1 MIYIAAEILPAA
13 TPASPASPSP
23 VSATSATSAD
33 PNASQE
39 AQTTVAVTNVS
50 LPVDTS
56 EALTLAVVDAVCL
69 QVTYKNQTITLD
81 PRLLLETPDMAVGY
95 AGLESSIELV
105 WDSER
110 FNSRGAASS
119 VAERKGVRD
128 LTQHLFIVGF
138 DGGDIHFITRKQ
150 IQPLAVNIAGITL
163 SSIVKDDLNYMRPR
177 QWMASHTRGLQTLI
191 IRNKAKRPLLAQI
204 KPEDSIAALE
214 KQLDLVTQLVIT
226 LSASLPAAQVPNWL
240 AALTT
245 MMSQSSATQF
255 MGDDAAV
262 SDIAATKAV
271 IRKLQTTYFNLR
283 QVTP

>member
-1 MIYIAAEILPAA
+1 MNTAEII
-13 TPASPASPSP
+13 
-23 VSATSATSAD
+23 
-33 PNASQE
+33 
-39 AQTTVAVTNVS
+39 
-50 LPVDTS
+50 
-56 EALTLAVVDAVCL
+56 
-69 QVTYKNQTITLD
+69 KKK
-81 PRLLLETPDMAVGY
+81 RLGMG
-95 AGLESSIELV
+95 
-105 WDSER
+105 
-110 FNSRGAASS
+110 
-119 VAERKGVRD
+119 
-128 LTQHLFIVGF
+128 LTQAEFANLLGLGVAGERTVRGWENAEHHPTVSKLNEIKNLP
-138 DGGDIHFITRKQ
+138 DHSPYSK
-150 IQPLAVNIAGITL
+150 NI
-163 SSIVKDDLNYMRPR
+163 SEKSK
-177 QWMASHTRGLQTLI
+177 WMASHTRGLQTLI